1 MTTTRLVAALL
12 IAGAALGAP
21 PAGAQHLAPPPD
33 ATGGPEERAALDLT
47 LGLTL
52 RADGFRLGGR
62 VFGPHG
68 VWSGWLDGR
77 IRPDGFALDGRVQDG
92 ERATD
97 FRLDAEIVERLLRG
111 GPGSSL

>member
-1 MTTTRLVAALL
+1 MTTIRLVAALL

-21 PAGAQHLAPPPD
+21 PAGAEHLTPPPD
-33 ATGGPEERAALDLT
+33 ATGPEERAALDLT

-52 RADGFRLGGR
+52 RADGFRLGGQ
-62 VFGPHG
+62 VLGPHG

-77 IRPDGFALDGRVQDG
+77 VRPGGFALDGRVQDG